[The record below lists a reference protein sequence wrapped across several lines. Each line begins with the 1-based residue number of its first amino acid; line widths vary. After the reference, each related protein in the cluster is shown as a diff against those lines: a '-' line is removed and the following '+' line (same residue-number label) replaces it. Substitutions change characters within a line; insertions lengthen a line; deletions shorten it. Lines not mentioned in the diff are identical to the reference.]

1 MGLRQ
6 ARAAVVWTAA
16 LLATACGAAGE
27 QQPEPRRS
35 RADVEDRWIGGEAP
49 RVSRAAPTSASP
61 PRSLK
66 PTEPI
71 RIGPA
76 APPPE
81 PARPRRS
88 ARVSVN
94 LREADL
100 PNALRLL
107 AEAGGFGLVIEGD
120 LPGTVSI
127 RLEDVDAFEA
137 LSALATAHGASA
149 RYERGVVVV
158 RGGRP

>member
-1 MGLRQ
+1 MALQQ

-16 LLATACGAAGE
+16 LLATACSAAAK
-27 QQPEPRRS
+27 QQPEPLRS
-35 RADVEDRWIGGEAP
+35 QADIEDRWIGGEVTRVGQEATPSP
-49 RVSRAAPTSASP
+49 RAVRA
-61 PRSLK
+61 LK
-66 PTEPI
+66 PAEPI
-71 RIGPA
+71 RIGPS

-88 ARVSVN
+88 ARVSVD
-94 LREADL
+94 LHQADL

-107 AEAGGFGLVIEGD
+107 AEAGGFGLVLEGD

-137 LSALATAHGASA
+137 LSAVAAAHGASA